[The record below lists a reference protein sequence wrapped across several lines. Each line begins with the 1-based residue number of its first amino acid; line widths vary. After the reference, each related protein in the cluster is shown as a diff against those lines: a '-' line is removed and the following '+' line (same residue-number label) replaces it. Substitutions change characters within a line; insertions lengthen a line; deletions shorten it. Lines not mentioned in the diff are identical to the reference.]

1 MTEISFP
8 WDGTSVGDA
17 TLAEYSSKEFIQDW
31 LQLTLVYDRTLEGVI
46 DTNYAGLTGGLQVAA
61 GAGVVTVQT
70 GAAIVDGRLYKNTA
84 VLTLTPS
91 SGSRVDRV
99 VLRRDVAAQTVRAVI
114 KEGTAGTPP
123 ALTQNDAIW
132 EISLAQFVVTAGP
145 TIGTVTRE
153 ARAIRT
159 PLGPGYQSN
168 ELAADDTSFP
178 ATGWQSIGPGVSVT
192 LGPGKWLIWGVAS
205 GQAITTAG
213 TRGLRVRNTTMG
225 TTHGEAI
232 TQVAASDN
240 WNMATPP
247 TVEDLSSTQTVEL
260 QFNVGNTSDIV
271 FGVTATAI
279 IAMRVI

>member
-70 GAAIVDGRLYKNTA
+70 GAAIVDGRLYKNDA
-84 VLTLTPS
+84 VLTLTPT

-123 ALTQNDAIW
+123 TLTQNDSIF
-132 EISLAQFVVTAGP
+132 ELSLAQFVVTAGP

-159 PLGPGYQSN
+159 PLGPGYQTN

-205 GQAITTAG
+205 GQILASAG
-213 TRGLRVRNTTMG
+213 DRGLRVRNTSMG
-225 TTHGEAI
+225 TTQGESV
-232 TQVAASDN
+232 TQVAVNEN
-240 WNMATPP
+240 WNMSTPP
-247 TVEDLSSTQTVEL
+247 KVRDLSSTQTLEL
-260 QFNVGNTSDIV
+260 QYNVGATDDIV
-271 FGVTATAI
+271 FGVSTTAI
-279 IAMRVI
+279 IALRVI